1 MGLFNPQVW
10 LNFLSLLPATT
21 LAVLTLAIAFLRF
34 YDVQDFPLLGFIAN
48 PRLWS
53 NRFTVA
59 ALLATLV
66 NFGVEWNRR
75 NRETNR
81 LAEARQREAEARERE
96 ARRDREAAARE
107 AEAREREARRDRCQI
122 RCLAAQ
128 VRYQLDPT
136 DDHRQELALA
146 LAQLEEYQQVLD
158 REAAEAV
165 DRSDA

>member
-53 NRFTVA
+53 NRLTVA
-59 ALLATLV
+59 ALVAALV

-81 LAEARQREAEARERE
+81 LAEARKREAEARER
-96 ARRDREAAARE
+96 DLS
-107 AEAREREARRDRCQI
+107 RDRCQI

-136 DDHRQELALA
+136 DDHRRELALA

-158 REAAEAV
+158 QEPGQ
-165 DRSDA
+165 D

>member
-1 MGLFNPQVW
+1 MGLFTRQVW

-59 ALLATLV
+59 ALVATLV

-81 LAEARQREAEARERE
+81 LAEARERE

-107 AEAREREARRDRCQI
+107 AEARERETRRDRCQI

-158 REAAEAV
+158 REAVEGGNPT
-165 DRSDA
+165 DD

>member
-1 MGLFNPQVW
+1 MARLLGSTLW
-10 LNFLSLLPATT
+10 LNFLGLLPST
-21 LAVLTLAIAFLRF
+21 VLTLLLITIAFLRF
-34 YDVQDFPLLGFIAN
+34 YDQTDFEFLGLIAQ
-48 PRLWS
+48 PRNWS
-53 NRFTVA
+53 NGFTVA
-59 ALLATLV
+59 ALLATLA

-96 ARRDREAAARE
+96 A
-107 AEAREREARRDRCQI
+107 EARERDLSRDRCQV

-136 DDHRQELALA
+136 DDHRRELALA

-158 REAAEAV
+158 QEPGQ
-165 DRSDA
+165 D

>member
-1 MGLFNPQVW
+1 MGLFTRPIW

-34 YDVQDFPLLGFIAN
+34 YDAQDFPLLGFIAQ

-53 NRFTVA
+53 NRLTVA
-59 ALLATLV
+59 ALLATLA

-81 LAEARQREAEARERE
+81 LAEARERE
-96 ARRDREAAARE
+96 ARRDRL
-107 AEAREREARRDRCQI
+107 QV

-128 VRYQLDPT
+128 VRYHLDPT
-136 DDHRQELALA
+136 DDYRRELALA

-158 REAAEAV
+158 QEPGQ
-165 DRSDA
+165 D

>member
-53 NRFTVA
+53 NRLTVA
-59 ALLATLV
+59 AILAALV
-66 NFGVEWNRR
+66 NFSVEWNRR

-81 LAEARQREAEARERE
+81 LVEARERE
-96 ARRDREAAARE
+96 ARRDREAAERE
-107 AEAREREARRDRCQI
+107 AEARERETRRDRCQI

-128 VRYQLDPT
+128 VRCQLDPT

-158 REAAEAV
+158 QESNEGANSPE
-165 DRSDA
+165 D